1 MNKLKVDKVLLI
13 VTIVLVIL
21 GLLMVY
27 SASNVVALY
36 KYNNSFYFIKRQ
48 LIFAGIGIVLMI
60 LIINIDINKIY
71 KYSSI
76 IFLIALVC
84 LILVLIPGIGMV
96 RGGACC
102 CYPLHKGKFRVI
114 WQHMALLI
122 RRKLHVKVVSYARY
136 SSDMQSESSIVTQQI
151 AIRKYCSSN
160 GYTLLEE
167 FSDAAISGTDVSN
180 RYGFQDMIRYVTENK
195 VDAVVVYTR
204 DRFSRS
210 ISDFLNYLEILEHHD
225 CRLICVNGMNDE
237 TPSGKLSEWINI
249 ALSEFYVKNLSR
261 EVIRGMKYNI
271 EVGKSNGGF
280 DLLGYDIDPKTKKYI
295 INQQEAM
302 IVKLIFKMFVE
313 GKSYKQITNYLYD
326 NGYRRKDGRPIKMTN
341 RQILTNRKY
350 IGENRSIFINSG
362 VVEEVKAFNVIPPII
377 DMKTFDKAQDIINSR
392 KNRSIRVYK
401 SLLSGILVCGYT
413 GASFCETLITKKSFG
428 HRSTIYRNS
437 SKAKFEKHLLAKE
450 INGNTLNDYVL
461 CLIEETLLNEKNSTF
476 IYRLMKKAI
485 DKKMSKIVDEIRKLE
500 YENVI
505 TKEHYLDIV
514 RELAKANV
522 QEHQELLSKLESI
535 STKLNNDEVKR
546 VELNSQKT
554 LLPTITKEQTKLIMN
569 KLLSEFINSN
579 NKNLVVKKVFHKIK
593 LFNDNV
599 EFWLNLGVY
608 FNNVKLIRK
617 NYMHAVFSVKR
628 SEIKEFVKLDNLSFV
643 DINELGIKVVD
654 L

>member
-1 MNKLKVDKVLLI
+1 
-13 VTIVLVIL
+13 
-21 GLLMVY
+21 
-27 SASNVVALY
+27 
-36 KYNNSFYFIKRQ
+36 
-48 LIFAGIGIVLMI
+48 
-60 LIINIDINKIY
+60 
-71 KYSSI
+71 
-76 IFLIALVC
+76 
-84 LILVLIPGIGMV
+84 
-96 RGGACC
+96 
-102 CYPLHKGKFRVI
+102 
-114 WQHMALLI
+114 
-122 RRKLHVKVVSYARY
+122 
-136 SSDMQSESSIVTQQI
+136 MQSESSIVTQQI

-180 RYGFQDMIRYVTENK
+180 RYGFQDMIRYISENR

-204 DRFSRS
+204 DRFSRN
-210 ISDFLNYLEILEHHD
+210 ISDFLNYLEILELHD

-461 CLIEETLLNEKNSTF
+461 CLIEETLLNEKNSAF

-522 QEHQELLSKLESI
+522 QDHQELLSKLESI
-535 STKLNNDEVKR
+535 STKLNNAEVKR

-554 LLPTITKEQTKLIMN
+554 LLPTVTKEQIKLIMN

-579 NKNLVVKKVFHKIK
+579 NKNMVVKKVFHKIK
-593 LFNDNV
+593 LFNDHV
-599 EFWLNLGVY
+599 EFWLNFGVY